1 MWRSIP
7 IALTALLAAPAAA
20 QACDPLPAGFAE
32 ELTVR
37 NGLHQGRTAEREPTL
52 LCVKAG
58 GRRIVLRRA
67 QFEDPYEGRAHG
79 TVIAAAAAAGR
90 KVAWIETRLTRERRI
105 VVVRVVRIG
114 ARGRV
119 RPLRR
124 IVAARDNSDRQGP
137 ADVVLTRRGDLAWIA
152 PYFDFK
158 VRVVH
163 DPPRRRPR
171 TVAIT
176 YADSLWIEDR
186 TTLAWYGDRGYGFHD
201 LRRPTPGV
209 CPRRSAYHVVA
220 SNDTVV
226 VTEGGYEERQVLR
239 ACVRATGRDPVI
251 AQADGGF
258 GNGDAVSAVGL
269 DRHWVMLVQSTFT
282 RYDPCAGGHTQRPVD
297 ARPGRRGRATRA
309 PYCGGEP
316 SLATSASQ
324 TAVTDRGIAAW
335 TVGEGDGRRL
345 LAAAPGGGVTELDRG
360 AISGL
365 RAQGTAVAW
374 TRDLEP
380 RSAELP

>member
-1 MWRSIP
+1 MWRSIL

-20 QACDPLPAGFAE
+20 QACDSLPAGFAE

-158 VRVVH
+158 ARVVH

-171 TVAIT
+171 TVA
-176 YADSLWIEDR
+176 
-186 TTLAWYGDRGYGFHD
+186 
-201 LRRPTPGV
+201 
-209 CPRRSAYHVVA
+209 
-220 SNDTVV
+220 
-226 VTEGGYEERQVLR
+226 
-239 ACVRATGRDPVI
+239 
-251 AQADGGF
+251 
-258 GNGDAVSAVGL
+258 
-269 DRHWVMLVQSTFT
+269 ST
-282 RYDPCAGGHTQRPVD
+282 
-297 ARPGRRGRATRA
+297 
-309 PYCGGEP
+309 
-316 SLATSASQ
+316 
-324 TAVTDRGIAAW
+324 
-335 TVGEGDGRRL
+335 
-345 LAAAPGGGVTELDRG
+345 
-360 AISGL
+360 
-365 RAQGTAVAW
+365 
-374 TRDLEP
+374 
-380 RSAELP
+380 